1 MVVNSFWFFSS
12 SKYQIVDQSLMITLM
27 IRTICLKQSIQ
38 KKFMSTASVGDLEGK
53 RDLMTNKLTEFD

>member
-1 MVVNSFWFFSS
+1 
-12 SKYQIVDQSLMITLM
+12 MITLM